1 MMKFTSYECGPHPMS
16 IHMHDKRSQVILF
29 FYMLLILLLCTTV
42 KETGQGRPG
51 TEATILAP
59 DCSTQT
65 KESQLM
71 THSDQSS
78 PHTYT
83 E

>member
-1 MMKFTSYECGPHPMS
+1 MMKFTSYECGPHPTS
-16 IHMHDKRSQVILF
+16 THMHDKRSQVILF

-59 DCSTQT
+59 R
-65 KESQLM
+65 LLN
-71 THSDQSS
+71 SDQRE
-78 PHTYT
+78 PIDDTR
-83 E
+83 